1 MDIIFDLNDAL
12 TIGLPTIMK
21 DLYNNQKCDRS
32 NYNIKLMTDQDRDTT
47 AEVYSEMYDIILC
60 LYYNDKCISSV
71 IGRYDYDKKSMEILS
86 KTNKEFENR
95 KYNLYLRTAFI
106 YLMCFIKPDID
117 TIYSFSENPISTYT
131 MYKYYHASNDELNVY
146 IQDNDLTPDTF
157 TFNDAKQFHEYLK
170 ELSLEAL
177 EEQLGND
184 SPKSLGYESLEQAIR
199 LTSKAI
205 SIPLSLSLKT
215 PDIKTF
221 LLSKLQSIII
231 KCDKKGGTKK
241 KKKAKLQKKSRKCV
255 KKKRFSIKRYINIR
269 YLK

>member
-1 MDIIFDLNDAL
+1 MDITFDLNDAL
-12 TIGLPTIMK
+12 TIGLPTIME
-21 DLYNNQKCDRS
+21 DLYNKQNCDRS
-32 NYNIKLMTDQDRDTT
+32 KYNIKLMTHNDRDAT
-47 AEVYSEMYDIILC
+47 AEVYSETYDIILC

-71 IGRYDYDKKSMEILS
+71 IGRYDFDKKSMEILS

-131 MYKYYHASNDELNVY
+131 MYKYFHASNDELNEY
-146 IQDNDLTPDTF
+146 IKYNNLTPNTF
-157 TFNDAKQFHEYLK
+157 TFEDAKQFHEYLK

-177 EEQLGND
+177 EDQLEND
-184 SPKSLGYESLEQAIR
+184 TPENLGYESLEQAIR

-221 LLSKLQSIII
+221 LLSKIQSIII
-231 KCDKKGGTKK
+231 QCDKKGGTKK
-241 KKKAKLQKKSRKCV
+241 KKRVKLKKKSRKCV
-255 KKKRFSIKRYINIR
+255 KKSRCSIKRYINNR
-269 YLK
+269 HLK